1 MYSSFWNK
9 SDLCTK
15 KRETRWSLVFC
26 ILDSYRRIRFFEGS
40 PVWDDEA
47 AQGPSKARGLWGL
60 LLLSRDNGGGVQGD
74 GRVGRERADG
84 VEVGEDDECE
94 EQHGRCQAGRDREE
108 IKSFLVVW
116 FSCQMLDWLY
126 STGQS

>member
-1 MYSSFWNK
+1 MVS
-9 SDLCTK
+9 
-15 KRETRWSLVFC
+15 RFC

-40 PVWDDEA
+40 PVRDDEA
-47 AQGPSKARGLWGL
+47 AQGASKARGLRGL
-60 LLLSRDNGGGVQGD
+60 MLLSRDNGGGVQGD
-74 GRVGRERADG
+74 GRIGRKRADG

-116 FSCQMLDWLY
+116 FSCQMLDWLVFY
-126 STGQS
+126 RAILIFI

>member
-1 MYSSFWNK
+1 MILRKNIDS
-9 SDLCTK
+9 TK

-40 PVWDDEA
+40 PVRDDEA

-74 GRVGRERADG
+74 GRVGPKRAAG
-84 VEVGEDDECE
+84 VEVGEDNDCE
-94 EQHGRCQAGRDREE
+94 EQHGRCRRRGLCAVRGRQEHG
-108 IKSFLVVW
+108 KPLP
-116 FSCQMLDWLY
+116 
-126 STGQS
+126 